1 MTFPLLAIPLF
12 LLVLA
17 SVGYPFIRL
26 LSPGADLSQR
36 LMLAPIIGLAVVSV
50 LLEPTVKLLGPLSVW
65 AWVFWLP
72 VVLSALLIWR
82 ETGSSGLRPISIG
95 ASRSILGILAIYFA
109 LISLP
114 LVFGVEYSVFRTNS
128 SDAGVNITFA
138 DLWLHTPWPTI
149 KAYLKSLSVTD
160 QGASTIDLLSTSPAG
175 IFSARFVAFAARL
188 TTGMMIGLYAAL
200 FGIPTYQAYLPLLL
214 AMAMLAAIFS
224 YGVMRLIAAPRW
236 LALVVSASV
245 IGGWSYIVRESDNS
259 NQFPALP
266 LLVGALYV
274 LVLKFDKAGLA
285 DLRSGILVGI
295 VLAGAVTIYPEVGL
309 LFGAA
314 VGAALLVRGLVDR
327 RPGSYWLS
335 VFSAAGTAAALLL
348 MNGQVSA
355 ITVWFR
361 ALAAGEL
368 KLSLFIGPTGD
379 LIQQAGLPVVLG
391 IYPFSPLL
399 LPVYLLIFVGVVT
412 AVVWGA
418 LRSLTGLAI
427 GLYFLVLGLIALGAL
442 WEGVPYS
449 AYRAASFA
457 GMIGVIAV
465 SVTLWNGLF
474 RNDKI
479 AVWRRGWSIQNAA
492 VALILALTLGG
503 VPYWA
508 LSFGKRETGYSTI
521 TRRDW
526 KAGIVDLRSI
536 KTALGHASGGLGL
549 YMPALNDRRVK
560 WDSLFFAHLVGAQQ
574 GATFLSGFFYDNNDV
589 RLPMQQRVYAHLG
602 VLDQPI
608 RYLLVSEFADP
619 VPKLVRGQLM
629 ASDGPYRLYG
639 IEPMPIGQLLKVL
652 DGEVKSPE
660 N

>member
-36 LMLAPIIGLAVVSV
+36 LMLAPIIGLAVVAV

-82 ETGSSGLRPISIG
+82 ETGHSELRPISIG
-95 ASRSILGILAIYFA
+95 TSRSILGILAIYLA

-114 LVFGVEYSVFRTNS
+114 FAFGVEYSLFRTNV
-128 SDAGVNITFA
+128 SDAGVNIAFA

-149 KAYLKSLSVTD
+149 KAYLKSLSVPD
-160 QGASTIDLLSTSPAG
+160 QSASTIDLLSTSPAG

-214 AMAMLAAIFS
+214 AMALLGAILS
-224 YGVMRLIAAPRW
+224 YGLMRLIAAPYW

-245 IGGWSYIVRESDNS
+245 IGGWDYIVRESDNS

-274 LVLKFDKAGLA
+274 LILKFDKVGLA
-285 DLRSGILVGI
+285 DLRSGILLGI
-295 VLAGAVTIYPEVGL
+295 VLAGTVTIYPEVGL
-309 LFGAA
+309 IFGAA
-314 VGAALLVRGLVDR
+314 VGAALLIRGVVDG

-335 VFSAAGTAAALLL
+335 VFCAAGTAAALLV

-355 ITVWFR
+355 IVVWFR

-368 KLSLFIGPTGD
+368 MLSSFIGPTGD
-379 LIQQAGLPVVLG
+379 LIQRAGLPVVLG
-391 IYPFSPLL
+391 IYPFSPAL
-399 LPVYLLIFVGVVT
+399 LPVYLTIAMGVVL
-412 AVVWGA
+412 AIAWGA

-427 GLYFLVLGLIALGAL
+427 GLYFLVLGLIAFVAL
-442 WEGVPYS
+442 WTGVPYS

-474 RNDKI
+474 CHDRI
-479 AVWRRGWSIQNAA
+479 GAWRKKWSIQNIA
-492 VALILALTLGG
+492 VALIVVLTLGG

-508 LSFGKRETGYSTI
+508 LSFGRRETGYSTVAE
-521 TRRDW
+521 RDW

-549 YMPALNDRRVK
+549 YMPALNDRRLE
-560 WDSLFFAHLVGAQQ
+560 WNSQFLAHLIGAQH
-574 GATFLSGFFYDNNDV
+574 GAIFLSGFFPDNGDL
-589 RLPMQQRVYAHLG
+589 RLAMQQPVYAHLG

-608 RYLLVSEFADP
+608 QFLLVSEFADP
-619 VPKLVRGQLM
+619 VPKFVRGQLM
-629 ASDGPYRLYG
+629 ASDGPYRLYS

-652 DGEVKSPE
+652 DGEVKASA